1 MLVLSRRPQE
11 TIVLPT
17 LNVTVQVLGV
27 KAGAV
32 RLGVT
37 APPEVKVLR
46 GELTGRD
53 EPCPA
58 DAAPAR
64 PGLDAVVHKRLGVV
78 GVGLGLLRGRLQS
91 GRTEEA
97 ATILDKVEEEV
108 RMLRRRV
115 VGGGPSP
122 AAGRPA
128 PRALLV
134 EDNAN
139 ERQLMA
145 SLLRLQ
151 GFAVDTAG
159 DGLDALDY
167 LRARGKPDVVLLDMG
182 LPRCDGPTALRAIRA
197 DPALAGLKVFAVSGG
212 APEDFGCP
220 PGPAGVDRWFQKPI
234 DPAALIRDVSSD
246 LQGA

>member
-46 GELTGRD
+46 GELTGR
-53 EPCPA
+53 
-58 DAAPAR
+58 
-64 PGLDAVVHKRLGVV
+64 
-78 GVGLGLLRGRLQS
+78 
-91 GRTEEA
+91 EA
-97 ATILDKVEEEV
+97 A
-108 RMLRRRV
+108 
-115 VGGGPSP
+115 G
-122 AAGRPA
+122 PA

-145 SLLRLQ
+145 GLLRLQ

-159 DGLDALDY
+159 DGQDALDY
-167 LRARGKPDVVLLDMG
+167 LRARGRPDVVLLDMG
-182 LPRCDGPTALRAIRA
+182 LPRCDGPTALRAIRS

-212 APEDFGCP
+212 APEDYGCP
-220 PGPAGVDRWFQKPI
+220 PGPAGVDRWFRKPI
-234 DPAALIRDVSSD
+234 DPAALIRDVSCD
-246 LQGA
+246 LQAAGRDA